1 MFDIGVQVKDTVCLL
16 TWDCSPMK
24 KVKCYLVSFDFV
36 VTSIAY
42 YIKMG
47 DASSVYLHLHLHLV
61 ILQMLLSKATYNWG
75 IHKAIILR
83 GKQTEEVLVIPSF
96 RHCSNKYKLEREGI
110 NKEKDKVFL
119 YTVYTVY
126 INLGW
131 SQVFR
136 MKSAFRL
143 GVEDHS
149 TSQERWTWMFWTVI
163 WASLWW
169 YHEASLTSGSQ
180 TSGGD
185 VDS

>member
-1 MFDIGVQVKDTVCLL
+1 MFDIGVQVKDTVCL
-16 TWDCSPMK
+16 
-24 KVKCYLVSFDFV
+24 FDMRLFSNEEGKMLPCIIWFCC
-36 VTSIAY
+36 TSIAY

-143 GVEDHS
+143 GVGRSFH
-149 TSQERWTWMFWTVI
+149 QPGTVNVNVLNSDFEPLCDGTTRRR
-163 WASLWW
+163 SLADLRLL
-169 YHEASLTSGSQ
+169 EGM
-180 TSGGD
+180 
-185 VDS
+185 